1 MKKFVLLSII
11 IIFFY
16 SICYSEEKSIYNFD
30 ANENLFTAY
39 AFMNAAGYNHD
50 WSEMH
55 QIRIEIRD
63 YLDRKIINPTL
74 SYCITLLHCTPSTQ
88 CQ

>member
-50 WSEMH
+50 WSE
-55 QIRIEIRD
+55 RICT
-63 YLDRKIINPTL
+63 IIAGIKLAVL
-74 SYCITLLHCTPSTQ
+74 SR
-88 CQ
+88 